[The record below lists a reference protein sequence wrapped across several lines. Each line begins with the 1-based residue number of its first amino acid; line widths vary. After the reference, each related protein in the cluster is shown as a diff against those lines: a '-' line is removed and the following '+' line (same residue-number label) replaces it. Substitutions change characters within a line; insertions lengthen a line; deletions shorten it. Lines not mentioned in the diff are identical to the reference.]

1 MKKKEEI
8 KYLDKEWKKM
18 HAHLEAFLA
27 SGDQEELHQ
36 FRVQIKKLNAML
48 TLFERASRQH
58 GLLKNFKPVRKI
70 FKHAG
75 QIRDAHTNLQ
85 LSARFGVNNNA
96 FQASQQQI
104 IEEGTSDFRQK
115 GEKYLKNIKASYKHI
130 KKQLGRIDD
139 NAIAAYYKRQLEQIA
154 EALETPKFTDEMH
167 NNRKL
172 IKILVYNHK
181 LANKALGGALLFN
194 TEYLDRLQSR
204 LGEWHDNVVAAQLFA
219 SPELND
225 KPVVTLINKI
235 NAGVKRAIK
244 SLATDFMK
252 KATAVEVAAKFN

>member
-1 MKKKEEI
+1 
-8 KYLDKEWKKM
+8 M

-75 QIRDAHTNLQ
+75 HIRDAHTNLQ
-85 LSARFGVNNNA
+85 LSASFGVNNNA

-104 IEEGTSDFRQK
+104 IEQGTSDFRQRGK
-115 GEKYLKNIKASYKHI
+115 KYLKNIKISYKHL
-130 KKQLGRIDD
+130 KKQLKQID
-139 NAIAAYYKRQLEQIA
+139 NCAIEAYYKRQLEQIA

-167 NNRKL
+167 ANRKL

-181 LANKALGGALLFN
+181 LANKALGGALRFN

-235 NAGVKRAIK
+235 NAGVKRTIK
-244 SLATDFMK
+244 SLVTDFRK
-252 KATAVEVAAKFN
+252 KATTVEVAAKK